1 MVSATVNGASGAN
14 ATDVDMLISFA
25 GGCGKFE
32 LRLRDLGQGFGL
44 DNGGV
49 HSFQPITICFLVFIF
64 NKYDL
69 PFSK

>member
-32 LRLRDLGQGFGL
+32 LRLRDLGQGLGWIMVGSTLFSQSQFFF
-44 DNGGV
+44 V
-49 HSFQPITICFLVFIF
+49 FFIF

-69 PFSK
+69 PFTK